1 MAFADLPER
10 NWFTSED
17 VASEQAVLGS
27 MLVDTSNTATALAVA
42 SLTEDD
48 FTMDYDRA
56 LFAAFKTKFLAS
68 EITDPVTVLDA
79 VAPGDKRMLG
89 YLRELMEITPTAA
102 NVTEYIRLTRE
113 KSLRRQ
119 LRGIAEDL
127 YRINAPQDAIPLL
140 SGGLDLLSQDSAEN
154 EADTTKLMQNFF
166 RDLKHK
172 PQYLPWGFPFLDKT
186 LFVERGDF
194 VVLGGRPSDGKTALA
209 LHMAYSQAATLN
221 VGFFSLE
228 TNLPKL
234 AVRLMS
240 SKSGVPLE
248 HIKARS
254 LRQDESMLL
263 SGAAEEIAKRRLTFI
278 EASKWTVDQIAAR
291 TLARRFD
298 VIYVDY
304 LQIVESS
311 VHRIDRTPEVADI
324 SRALANLARRHK
336 VAVVALSQLS
346 RPAQKTKRTSPVLAD
361 LRESGQI
368 EQDADVALFIWR
380 QTEAS
385 SKSKRYLTLA
395 KNKEGQMGDWE
406 LVFRGETQ
414 KFVPELSGCSVPA
427 SAKPPEQIQFT
438 ELSGEDPDMPF

>member
-1 MAFADLPER
+1 MASAKVPSST
-10 NWFTSED
+10 WFTNED

-27 MLVDTSNTATALAVA
+27 MLIDAGGTATALAVA
-42 SLTEDD
+42 GLSVDD
-48 FTMDYDRA
+48 FALETDRA
-56 LFAAFKTKFLAS
+56 LFGAFRAKYLAG
-68 EITDPVTVLDA
+68 EVADPVTVLAA
-79 VAPGDKRMLG
+79 VAPGDKTMVKYLG
-89 YLRELMEITPTAA
+89 QLMEVTPTAA
-102 NVTEYIRLTRE
+102 NVAEYIRLTRE
-113 KSLRRQ
+113 ASMRRQ
-119 LRGIAEDL
+119 LRSISEELSGVK
-127 YRINAPQDAIPLL
+127 APQDALPLL
-140 SGGLDLLSQDSAEN
+140 SRGMDLLSQNSAER
-154 EADTTKLMQNFF
+154 EADIGKLMQDFWA
-166 RDLKHK
+166 DLNRK
-172 PQYLPWGFPFLDKT
+172 PQYLSWGFPFLDKL

-209 LHMAYSQAATLN
+209 LHMAYAQAASLN

-228 TNLPKL
+228 TSLPKL
-234 AVRLMS
+234 AVRLLS
-240 SKSGVPLE
+240 PAAGVPLE
-248 HIKARS
+248 HIKKRS
-254 LRQDESMLL
+254 LRQDEYTLMAS
-263 SGAAEEIAKRRLTFI
+263 AANEIAKRRLTFI
-278 EASKWTVDQIAAR
+278 EASNWTVDQIAAR

-311 VHRIDRTPEVADI
+311 VRRLDRTPEVADI

-368 EQDADVALFIWR
+368 EQDADVAMFIWR

-414 KFVPELSGCSVPA
+414 KFVPELSGCSVPSTVKA
-427 SAKPPEQIQFT
+427 LEQGQFS
-438 ELSGEDPDMPF
+438 EISGGDADMPF